1 LPRATRGAESAPVT
15 PYCRERA
22 RSRAAMRRGVR
33 LPRKTSLAT
42 ATDPAANAFVRA
54 ATSGLARSARN
65 RTPRSLGSAKEENP
79 DGRRSALQSEPAA
92 RPGGEWTRVGA
103 EGIRADSESTHDA
116 PEPTVADLGIGAG
129 SGRGPMAAHVLPML
143 IGAGI
148 AALRALGPR
157 AAATLALREAARS
170 RQFGDPSTSLGGVP
184 PYSRTEVPRGTA
196 ADQAVLERF
205 ALFDALSARNNAEQV
220 AVIEFKAGD
229 YKRLGDLSVTY
240 VGMISREKAEQLCPD
255 LPTVQGALDAAVLS
269 VESEGKLRRSLEPTK
284 YGMEVHA
291 RTATTINAKGD
302 ENLRA
307 EVYWRDGIEGESGL
321 GSVKSD
327 TQATPPNS
335 KVFCIID
342 HKTGRKGLSPKRML
356 TLAAKASKLD
366 RPQIIVMETRPSE
379 GPPLEGP

>member
-1 LPRATRGAESAPVT
+1 
-15 PYCRERA
+15 
-22 RSRAAMRRGVR
+22 
-33 LPRKTSLAT
+33 
-42 ATDPAANAFVRA
+42 
-54 ATSGLARSARN
+54 
-65 RTPRSLGSAKEENP
+65 
-79 DGRRSALQSEPAA
+79 
-92 RPGGEWTRVGA
+92 
-103 EGIRADSESTHDA
+103 
-116 PEPTVADLGIGAG
+116 
-129 SGRGPMAAHVLPML
+129 MAAHVLPML

>member
-1 LPRATRGAESAPVT
+1 MAYDPHYNPNQPRVPKGQAH
-15 PYCRERA
+15 
-22 RSRAAMRRGVR
+22 
-33 LPRKTSLAT
+33 
-42 ATDPAANAFVRA
+42 
-54 ATSGLARSARN
+54 
-65 RTPRSLGSAKEENP
+65 
-79 DGRRSALQSEPAA
+79 
-92 RPGGEWTRVGA
+92 GGEWTRSGT
-103 EGIRADSESTHDA
+103 EGIRNASEPPLGD
-116 PEPTVADLGIGAG
+116 PEPTLADLGELRVASAGGAV
-129 SGRGPMAAHVLPML
+129 S
-143 IGAGI
+143 
-148 AALRALGPR
+148 ALRMLVAAAIRAEAQR
-157 AAATLALREAARS
+157 AAAALALREAARS
-170 RQFGDPSTSLGGVP
+170 RQFGDPSTSLGEVP
-184 PYSRTEVPRGTA
+184 PYSRTEVPRGIA

-205 ALFDALSARNNAEQV
+205 ALFDALSARNNAEQI
-220 AVIEFKAGD
+220 AVIEFKAGE
-229 YKRLGDLSVTY
+229 YERLGDLSVTY
-240 VGMISREKAEQLCPD
+240 VGMISREKAEQFCPD

-291 RTATTINAKGD
+291 RTAATINARGD